1 MLVKTST
8 EIDPSASSQQD
19 TLFDEISNAIG
30 VMVSEGKDSLA
41 QVDSFVMKK
50 YCAPGGTSEESIV

>member
-30 VMVSEGKDSLA
+30 VLVSDGKDSLA
-41 QVDSFVMKK
+41 HVDSFVMKK
-50 YCAPGGTSEESIV
+50 YCAHG